1 MGPPQVSKLLVSLGL
16 AAHAAAFE
24 RRGVD
29 GPMVRVFF
37 RDGGACS
44 FGMGRIFFW
53 DGARFLLGWG
63 AWGWVG
69 YDAEGNVDGS
79 GFGGRGHLP
88 GA

>member
-37 RDGGACS
+37 RDV
-44 FGMGRIFFW
+44 
-53 DGARFLLGWG
+53 ARFLLGWG
-63 AWGWVG
+63 AWGGVG